1 MQEALLPTRQ
11 LNPLILR
18 LVTRLRPVALTVFGA
33 LLLLL
38 ASPVAGVAHEIPKS
52 VTILAFLKPDGRV
65 LRIVARVPLEAM
77 RDIQWPLRGPG
88 YLELTQLDSLLHDG
102 TKIWM
107 ADNLRLYEDGSPLA
121 APAITGA
128 RVSLPSDRSFASYQG
143 AVQHFADA
151 PIPASTDLA
160 WQQAM
165 VDLILEYPIRSPSAR
180 FSIDPALARLGV
192 RTTTVLRFIP
202 PTGDERAFTYLGD
215 PGLVHLDPDVFQAAR
230 QFISQGFRHI
240 LDGIDHLL
248 FIICLVIPFRR
259 LRPLLV
265 VVTAFTVAHSITMVA
280 SALGFAPTALW
291 FPPLVEV
298 LIALSIVYTA
308 IENIVGAKLERRW
321 MIAFGFGL
329 IHGFGFSFALRESLQ
344 FAGRHLATSL
354 ATFNVGV
361 ELGQIA
367 VLLVCVPLVNWL
379 FARVVTERMGTI
391 ILSAFVTHTAW
402 HWMLDRGAALREY
415 NFAVLELNAA
425 TGASLLRFAT
435 LALVAAAVL
444 WAGRPLV
451 ARLLKP
457 AETPMGSPPG
467 SAGAP

>member
-1 MQEALLPTRQ
+1 
-11 LNPLILR
+11 
-18 LVTRLRPVALTVFGA
+18 
-33 LLLLL
+33 
-38 ASPVAGVAHEIPKS
+38 
-52 VTILAFLKPDGRV
+52 
-65 LRIVARVPLEAM
+65 
-77 RDIQWPLRGPG
+77 
-88 YLELTQLDSLLHDG
+88 
-102 TKIWM
+102 
-107 ADNLRLYEDGSPLA
+107 
-121 APAITGA
+121 
-128 RVSLPSDRSFASYQG
+128 
-143 AVQHFADA
+143 
-151 PIPASTDLA
+151 
-160 WQQAM
+160 
-165 VDLILEYPIRSPSAR
+165 
-180 FSIDPALARLGV
+180 
-192 RTTTVLRFIP
+192 
-202 PTGDERAFTYLGD
+202 
-215 PGLVHLDPDVFQAAR
+215 
-230 QFISQGFRHI
+230 
-240 LDGIDHLL
+240 
-248 FIICLVIPFRR
+248 
-259 LRPLLV
+259 
-265 VVTAFTVAHSITMVA
+265 VAHSITMVA

>member
-1 MQEALLPTRQ
+1 
-11 LNPLILR
+11 
-18 LVTRLRPVALTVFGA
+18 
-33 LLLLL
+33 
-38 ASPVAGVAHEIPKS
+38 
-52 VTILAFLKPDGRV
+52 
-65 LRIVARVPLEAM
+65 
-77 RDIQWPLRGPG
+77 
-88 YLELTQLDSLLHDG
+88 
-102 TKIWM
+102 
-107 ADNLRLYEDGSPLA
+107 
-121 APAITGA
+121 
-128 RVSLPSDRSFASYQG
+128 
-143 AVQHFADA
+143 VQHFADA

-215 PGLVHLDPDVFQAAR
+215 PGLVHLDPQWFQAAR

-425 TGASLLRFAT
+425 TGAGLLRFAT